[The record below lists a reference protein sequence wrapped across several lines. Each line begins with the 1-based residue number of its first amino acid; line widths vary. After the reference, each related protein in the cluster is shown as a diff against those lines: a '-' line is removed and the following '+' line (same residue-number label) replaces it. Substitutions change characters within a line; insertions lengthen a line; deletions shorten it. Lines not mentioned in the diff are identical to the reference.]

1 MVFFF
6 GFPERA
12 PEAAFGDGVCER
24 VTGRVAQS

>member
-6 GFPERA
+6 GFPEPRRR
-12 PEAAFGDGVCER
+12 PLEMESER